1 MTEPASSIGE
11 PVDNRATVRRWPAK
25 VVTTLG
31 AWLVAFLLVTALLSF
46 FGDELA
52 SLPLA
57 LRALVI
63 SGVLMTVMT
72 TVVMP
77 ALSAAVGRWHAGRPR
92 TRSDR
97 EPTGPTTRRLPS
109 SRTETLSHEQV
120 RRIAQGDSV
129 APYFVTVERQGVS
142 PLRVQVLVRAPSKR
156 AAGELASWIA
166 ERKRD
171 GIFEATKIRRAAR
184 KVSALPASSFDDADL

>member
-1 MTEPASSIGE
+1 MSQPALKA
-11 PVDNRATVRRWPAK
+11 VAATSEQLHAAEDAQREAILAAK
-25 VVTTLG
+25 EAG
-31 AWLVAFLLVTALLSF
+31 
-46 FGDELA
+46 A
-52 SLPLA
+52 SLRKIA
-57 LRALVI
+57 
-63 SGVLMTVMT
+63 TQ
-72 TVVMP
+72 
-77 ALSAAVGRWHAGRPR
+77 AG
-92 TRSDR
+92 
-97 EPTGPTTRRLPS
+97 
-109 SRTETLSHEQV
+109 LSHEQV
-120 RRIAQGDSV
+120 RRIVQGDSV